1 MINIPNLI
9 LASKSQIRAKL
20 LLGAGVEFTA
30 IASNV
35 DEETA
40 KIGMREQGLSPAT
53 QAHELAKIK
62 AQKISAGNN
71 NIVIGCDQI
80 LNFGGIAYDKANNL
94 EQAKQRLKSFRG
106 KTHSLENAVVI
117 MQNGRLIWRSDKSA
131 NLTMHNFSDE
141 FLDNYISR
149 AMPSILHS
157 VGCYELEGLG
167 AQLFSKIEGDY
178 FAILGLP
185 LIELLAFLRQYK
197 SSNL

>member
-20 LLGAGVEFTA
+20 LTNAGVEFS
-30 IASNV
+30 IKASNV

-40 KIGMREQGLSPAT
+40 KIAMREQGLSPAK

-62 AQKISAGNN
+62 AQKISIGNN

-80 LNFGGIAYDKANNL
+80 LNFNGIAYDKAENL
-94 EQAKQRLKSFRG
+94 EIARQRLKEFRG
-106 KTHSLENAVVI
+106 QTHSLENAVVI
-117 MQNGRLIWRSDKSA
+117 MQDGKLIWRSDKSA
-131 NLTMHNFSDE
+131 FLTMHNFSDK
-141 FLDNYISR
+141 FLEQYLTKS
-149 AMPSILHS
+149 MPSILHS

-197 SSNL
+197 LST